1 MAPSSKA
8 KPKRPWQE
16 IAREAQ
22 KYRDASIATFTK
34 EFPTNYTTG
43 KSADLPKDSTDIPSG
58 VLGKR
63 DLQITETLPEQL
75 VKVLAT
81 GELSATEVTTAFL
94 HHRAPP
100 RSRPCPSQRARCL
113 LTATWKAHWTP
124 SRPSYQCQGDDRH
137 ERSRT

>member
-22 KYRDASIATFTK
+22 EYRDASIATFTK
-34 EFPTNYTTG
+34 EFPTTYATG

-58 VLGKR
+58 VLEKR
-63 DLQITETLPEQL
+63 DLQITETLPEEL
-75 VKVLAT
+75 VKVLAN

-94 HHRAPP
+94 RRAALAQKLVS
-100 RSRPCPSQRARCL
+100 SREILSNPL
-113 LTATWKAHWTP
+113 
-124 SRPSYQCQGDDRH
+124 
-137 ERSRT
+137 